1 MKLPRRNRAL
11 ILTRNIVPGHQ
22 IARLLEM
29 HGWVASSCHE
39 SLELEQIRDI
49 NPGLLVIDVSDPAE
63 GNMRLLQSCCFSPS
77 IRYRVA
83 LCRGGNTPAMRAARR
98 LGVDG
103 FFYLNA
109 AGKSVDTSIGLAALL
124 LQSRCG
130 FPGVPAEAAPHI
142 TQRLSPQYA

>member
-1 MKLPRRNRAL
+1 MELPHRNRAL

-29 HGWVASSCHE
+29 HGWVASSRHDSL
-39 SLELEQIRDI
+39 SLEDIQRI

-63 GNMRLLQSCCFSPS
+63 GNMTLLQSCCFSAS
-77 IRYRVA
+77 IRYRVS
-83 LCRGGNTPAMRAARR
+83 LFRGGNTPAMRAARR

-103 FFYLNA
+103 FFFLNA
-109 AGKSVDTSIGLAALL
+109 AGRSLDTSIGLTALL
-124 LQSRCG
+124 LQNRCG

-142 TQRLSPQYA
+142 TQRLTPQYA